1 MPIRAE
7 ARLAAATLEQ
17 GQSADYQIAEGRRVY
32 LVPASGQI
40 EVNGVTVS
48 AGDGV
53 AVRDE
58 ARLTV
63 RALENSEVVLV
74 ESR

>member
-1 MPIRAE
+1 MPRPVWQ
-7 ARLAAATLEQ
+7 RLLEQ

-53 AVRDE
+53 AGAMRHG
-58 ARLTV
+58 
-63 RALENSEVVLV
+63 
-74 ESR
+74 